1 MHLDNLSASERSTL
15 ARWWATLAVSEPPF
29 QGGAALGEKGAATM
43 AGRRRRLENRA
54 DGARGKPLFMR
65 LSDDEA
71 TALAAR
77 AEAAGMSRQR
87 YLLTVALSE
96 QGEGAI
102 ASRELLADLLRAR
115 RIVAGSADNMNQIAR
130 HAN

>member
-1 MHLDNLSASERSTL
+1 
-15 ARWWATLAVSEPPF
+15 
-29 QGGAALGEKGAATM
+29 
-43 AGRRRRLENRA
+43 
-54 DGARGKPLFMR
+54 MR